1 MNMENDSLM
10 HYGVLGMKWGRR
22 RQINKAVKDERKKIK
37 SNMNRTKSY
46 RDMIKSKSKLDKISD
61 QYNKD
66 FKKYSDEMTNRK
78 LKRRD
83 RKNINNRYV
92 KKFDNYEDRTEKAY
106 DDYVSKRKKH
116 NRLVKNSTNKKAL
129 KNKIKNDENYLK
141 EYAKKYGVS
150 TDTLKKVDKQ
160 SWKKT
165 ILKASLFGS
174 YGTLKYD
181 EARAKNKGRAESY
194 ATMLGH
200 ATLHNM
206 TYGYYGHRQG
216 VKNRRK
222 YNTSKE

>member
-46 RDMIKSKSKLDKISD
+46 RDMMKSKSKLDKISD

-165 ILKASLFGS
+165 IVKSYLLGS
-174 YGTLKYD
+174 YGSLKYD
-181 EARAKNKGRAESY
+181 EMRAKGESRAGSY
-194 ATMLGH
+194 KSMLKP
-200 ATLHNM
+200 AIKNNAS
-206 TYGYYGHRQG
+206 YGLYSI
-216 VKNRRK
+216 KEKKRRAR
-222 YNTSKE
+222 